1 MLRSGRWLLVVLMPL
16 LLWGCVSSV
25 RPGSTT
31 VILRDGAPDED
42 VDVSGLAD
50 AVPREELIRT
60 AGNKTPYTVLGKTY
74 HINFDTRGFNQTGY
88 ASWYGKKFHG
98 NKTSNGE
105 TYDMYAMTA
114 AHTTLA
120 IPSYVRVTNLEN
132 GEKVVVR
139 VNDRGP
145 FHDGRIIDLSYAAA
159 KKLGFHNKG
168 TAKVKIEVVAPDVP
182 TPSTQVASAAPVPVA
197 TAAPISE
204 PQAAADGPMTYL
216 QLGAFSKAESATALV
231 TQVASTTGVPALVRP
246 EPARSLY
253 KVVIGPILDN
263 IELLT
268 LRQKLADAQFPE
280 PHLVEF

>member
-1 MLRSGRWLLVVLMPL
+1 MLRSCRWVLVLLIPL
-16 LLWGCVSSV
+16 LLWGCTANV

-31 VILRDGAPDED
+31 VVLRDGAPDED
-42 VDVSGLAD
+42 IDVTDLAD
-50 AVPREELIRT
+50 AIPREELIRT

-132 GEKVVVR
+132 GKQVVVR

-145 FHDGRIIDLSYAAA
+145 FHEGRIIDLSYAAA
-159 KKLGFHNKG
+159 KKLDFHNKG
-168 TAKVKIEVVAPDVP
+168 TTKVKIEVVAPDVP
-182 TPSTQVASAAPVPVA
+182 APSTQLASAAPMPVVA
-197 TAAPISE
+197 SAGAAST
-204 PQAAADGPMTYL
+204 DSGSTTPMTYL
-216 QLGAFSKAESATALV
+216 QLGAFSQAESASALV
-231 TQVASTTGVPALVRP
+231 SQVTSATGVPAQVRP
-246 EPARSLY
+246 EPARRLY

-268 LRQKLADAQFPE
+268 LRQKLADAKLPE